1 MLLKAIEKADAD
13 VEKAKR
19 DADEKK
25 WRIVADQ
32 MKALKVIYLRPVL
45 AWLMTN
51 STLFSQWST
60 SPRRLAAN
68 VSKPFRPAQQGR
80 LLSLSVTL
88 TSKPLHASSHAVT
101 RSKGFEK
108 TPTLWLRTQRTL
120 KGMPGH
126 LACAHT
132 TKTISRTFPKKAEFV
147 LWSAGFCF
155 SNRSSSLS

>member
-1 MLLKAIEKADAD
+1 VLRKAIEKADAD

-45 AWLMTN
+45 AWLMAN
-51 STLFSQWST
+51 STLSSQWST
-60 SPRRLAAN
+60 SPRTPAAN
-68 VSKPFRPAQQGR
+68 ASKPSRPAQQGR
-80 LLSLSVTL
+80 LPNLSVTL

-101 RSKGFEK
+101 KSKGFEK
-108 TPTLWLRTQRTL
+108 TPSLLPRTQRTL

-126 LACAHT
+126 LACART
-132 TKTISRTFPKKAEFV
+132 TKTKSRAFVKKTEFV
-147 LWSAGFCF
+147 VWSAGLCF
-155 SNRSSSLS
+155 YNRSSSLP

>member
-1 MLLKAIEKADAD
+1 MERFLNLLLKDDVLLKAIEKADAD

-45 AWLMTN
+45 AWLMAN

-60 SPRRLAAN
+60 APKTLAAN
-68 VSKPFRPAQQGR
+68 ASKPFRLAQQGR
-80 LLSLSVTL
+80 LLNLSVTL

-101 RSKGFEK
+101 RS
-108 TPTLWLRTQRTL
+108 
-120 KGMPGH
+120 
-126 LACAHT
+126 
-132 TKTISRTFPKKAEFV
+132 
-147 LWSAGFCF
+147 
-155 SNRSSSLS
+155 